1 MKVRQLIYPKKTQC
15 GYLAESIPSMK
26 FIEISP
32 RFDMCITLFTFP
44 LFSLSTTV
52 VFKQFP
58 EEIASQNKMIKQRD
72 RLSEVFLASPQVF
85 NTDIQTN
92 IIIKTS
98 YLTTSRHDVQ
108 IREKNC
114 LQVLL
119 LSYRVLKR
127 KIINM
132 KDCTY
137 QYVYFQPFIRTMN
150 NKKVGSM
157 KNITLQT
164 CQNSKSII
172 LFVKVQLKTS
182 RILFS
187 LCPDHQNITVKTHSF
202 KLPHFLSSNDQK
214 TSKLHVEC
222 TTLPKVT
229 GASLIYTQ
237 QKKKPKVSTV
247 IKM

>member
-1 MKVRQLIYPKKTQC
+1 MNVRQLIYPKKTQC

-26 FIEISP
+26 FNEISP

-108 IREKNC
+108 IRKKIAFKSFC
-114 LQVLL
+114 YLT
-119 LSYRVLKR
+119 VLKR

-150 NKKVGSM
+150 NKKVGST

-187 LCPDHQNITVKTHSF
+187 LCPDHQNITVKTQSF

-237 QKKKPKVSTV
+237 QKKNPESQQ
-247 IKM
+247 